1 MGRPIAFFVS
11 SPTKSKVMPL
21 LTSFT
26 NEYQMIPQKS
36 ITIEDDDEPFENPQ
50 IVLNKALEEIGFGR
64 YQLILFILC
73 GLGWAADNALFQLL
87 AVTVQQINYE
97 YDLRGLNG
105 GLSTTFAYIGSA
117 CGAMIW
123 GSISDVIGRR
133 PAFMYTFV
141 ITAVFCITSG
151 LFKSIHLVCI
161 SLFLMGIGF
170 GGNLPIDGTLFLE
183 CIPPSKQS
191 YLTLLS
197 LWWPLG
203 QVITSLLAWLLLPGR
218 SCSSYECEYEDNLGW
233 RYVSIVIG
241 SLCLVMTL
249 SRYLF
254 QLQESPKYLIARGR
268 YEEAIDVLN
277 FLAKGNG
284 KTLDLKP
291 EHFHGSE
298 EYQEAT
304 ALSNTSFV
312 ARISPLFQKD
322 LRLTTILVWLIW
334 AFVNIGYN
342 IFNGYLP
349 EFLANAGT
357 VELSVAQTY
366 LNYVIISLVA
376 VPGSVLGMYLTD
388 MSIGRRGTMAAATF
402 ITGSSTFL
410 FTFFNTNTGQLI
422 CSCITGFCQVNGCS

>member
-1 MGRPIAFFVS
+1 
-11 SPTKSKVMPL
+11 MPL
-21 LTSFT
+21 P
-26 NEYQMIPQKS
+26 NEYQMIPSK
-36 ITIEDDDEPFENPQ
+36 TIEIDDKSQIETPQ
-50 IVLNKALEEIGFGR
+50 TVLNRALEEIGFGR
-64 YQLILFILC
+64 YHYTLFILC

-97 YDLRGLNG
+97 YGLKGLNG
-105 GLSTTFAYIGSA
+105 GISTTFAYIGSA
-117 CGAMIW
+117 FGAMLW
-123 GSISDVIGRR
+123 GSIADVIGRR
-133 PAFMYTFV
+133 PAFMYTFI
-141 ITAVFCITSG
+141 ITSVFCMTSG
-151 LFKSIHLVCI
+151 LFKSIYLVSF

-170 GGNLPIDGTLFLE
+170 GGNLPIDGALFLE
-183 CIPPSKQS
+183 SIPPSKQS

-203 QVITSLLAWLLLPGR
+203 QVVTSLLAWLFLPNR
-218 SCSSYECEYEDNLGW
+218 SCSSFDCRFEDNLGW
-233 RYVSIVIG
+233 RCVSVVIG
-241 SLCLVMTL
+241 GLCLIMTL

-254 QLQESPKYLIARGR
+254 RLQESPKYLIARGR
-268 YEEAIDVLN
+268 YEEAVDVLN

-284 KTLDLKP
+284 KVLDLKA

-298 EYQEAT
+298 EYQET
-304 ALSNTSFV
+304 TSLSNASFF

-366 LNYVIISLVA
+366 SNYVIISLVA

-402 ITGSSTFL
+402 ITGASTFL

-422 CSCITGFCQVNGCS
+422 CSCITGFCQVHQS